1 MLKARKSAQH
11 DDAPLMTAGDDYA
24 GRIRESLLLDADLSE
39 NRLPGRL
46 VVIHASMT
54 GYIGSAEV
62 TGTMFALRPRV
73 FF

>member
-1 MLKARKSAQH
+1 MLGT
-11 DDAPLMTAGDDYA
+11 TAV
-24 GRIRESLLLDADLSE
+24 GRTTVVMLRMNDLERGRLRESLLLDADVSE